1 MQARLDRDWTYEQR
15 NQTTNLS
22 YDGAVVYRAD
32 VGFEDLP
39 PVPITHGG
47 VVDPAHAVGR
57 DADAADVLC
66 ALSGGESVALPG
78 ERRHGKTV
86 LSRIVE
92 ERGHALD
99 WTVVTRSVEGTRSVE
114 EVTEELA
121 RDLLAVLPPLERVK
135 AWLGSRAE
143 FSARGVRIESAPLS
157 LEDVL
162 AEACSHTDHLL
173 LILDELPVCAR
184 ALERRQAGSGL
195 AFLHQLRRLRQMHE
209 PLTMLCLGSIGFHH
223 VVPDL
228 EGAINDMHPHSLG
241 PLAPDGALEL
251 AVRLLKGTD
260 IPLATRRVL
269 APQMAT
275 ASEGVPYYLHL
286 LAGGCRRRHAAGAT
300 LDGAP
305 VDAMVTAAI
314 EDPDDG
320 WDLKHYVTRLTAYYG
335 PGAPAAG
342 AILDLIARGPY
353 TADEV
358 RRGLAAAADDIAGA
372 DVGSLAGRLEQDHYL
387 VRAGQTLRFRSEIV
401 RRAWLRWRP

>member
-1 MQARLDRDWTYEQR
+1 MTDLSHD
-15 NQTTNLS
+15 TT
-22 YDGAVVYRAD
+22 VVYLAD
-32 VGFEDLP
+32 VDFEDLP

-57 DADAADVLC
+57 DADVAEVLS

-92 ERGHALD
+92 ERGQALG
-99 WTVVTRSVEGTRSVE
+99 WTVVTRSVEGTTSVE

-121 RDLLAVLPPLERVK
+121 RDLVAVLPPLERVK
-135 AWLGSRAE
+135 AWLGSRAD

-173 LILDELPVCAR
+173 LILDELPICAR
-184 ALERRQAGSGL
+184 ALERSEAGSGL
-195 AFLHQLRRLRQMHE
+195 AFLHRLRRLRQTHE

-228 EGAINDMHPHSLG
+228 EGAINEMYQYSLG
-241 PLAPDGALEL
+241 PLASTGALEL

-260 IPLATRRVL
+260 VPLAARRAL

-286 LAGGCRRRHAAGAT
+286 LAGGCRGRHAAGAT
-300 LDGAP
+300 LDDAT

-314 EDPDDG
+314 EDSDDP
-320 WDLKHYVTRLTAYYG
+320 WDLKHYAKRLPAYYG
-335 PGAPAAG
+335 PDAPAAG
-342 AILDLIARGPY
+342 AILDLIARQPS
-353 TADEV
+353 TAGEI
-358 RRGLAAAADDIAGA
+358 RRGLAAASEDIAGA

-387 VRAGQTLRFRSEIV
+387 VGAAQTLRFRSEIV

>member
-1 MQARLDRDWTYEQR
+1 VTD
-15 NQTTNLS
+15 LS
-22 YDGAVVYRAD
+22 YDNTVVYLAD
-32 VGFEDLP
+32 VDFEDLP

-47 VVDPAHAVGR
+47 VIDPAHAVGR
-57 DADAADVLC
+57 DAEVADVL
-66 ALSGGESVALPG
+66 ATLSGGESVALPG

-92 ERGHALD
+92 ERGQALG
-99 WTVVTRSVEGTRSVE
+99 WTVVTRSVEGTTSVE

-121 RDLLAVLPPLERVK
+121 RDLVAVLPPLARVK

-173 LILDELPVCAR
+173 LILDELPICAR
-184 ALERRQAGSGL
+184 ALERREAGAGL
-195 AFLHQLRRLRQMHE
+195 AFLHRLRRLRQAHE

-228 EGAINDMHPHSLG
+228 EGAINDMYPHSLG
-241 PLAPDGALEL
+241 PLAPNGALEL

-260 IPLATRRVL
+260 VPLATQRAI

-275 ASEGVPYYLHL
+275 SSEGVPYYLHL
-286 LAGGCRRRHAAGAT
+286 LAGGSRRRHAAGAT
-300 LDGAP
+300 LDGAT
-305 VDAMVTAAI
+305 VESMVTAAI
-314 EDPDDG
+314 EDPDDP
-320 WDLKHYVTRLTAYYG
+320 WDLKHYVTRLPAYYG
-335 PGAPAAG
+335 PDAPAAG
-342 AILDLIARGPY
+342 AILDLIARQPS
-353 TADEV
+353 TAGEI
-358 RRGLAAAADDIAGA
+358 RRGLAAASDDVADA

-387 VRAGQTLRFRSEIV
+387 VRAAQTLRFRSEIV